1 MQDIQTI
8 LARAKKASRTLA
20 VLDTDVKNNALSAIA
35 KALIDNAEEILQAN
49 KIDLEN
55 AKGKISDVMIERLSL
70 NKKRIESMA
79 QGILDVVKLPDPV
92 GEDIEEFTRPN
103 GIEIKRISVPLGVI
117 AIIYESRPNVT
128 SDGAALCL
136 KSGNACILKC
146 GKAALNTSKSIG
158 EIISDNLER
167 KGGNHD

>member
-20 VLDTDVKNNALSAIA
+20 VLDTDAKNNALSAIA

-49 KIDLEN
+49 KIDVEN
-55 AKGKISDVMIERLSL
+55 AKGKISDVMIDRLSL

-92 GEDIEEFTRPN
+92 GKI
-103 GIEIKRISVPLGVI
+103 
-117 AIIYESRPNVT
+117 
-128 SDGAALCL
+128 
-136 KSGNACILKC
+136 
-146 GKAALNTSKSIG
+146 
-158 EIISDNLER
+158 
-167 KGGNHD
+167 